1 MARIIVGTTI
11 VLIGLSALLGFSLFR
26 FIFAVALVFIGASII
41 LGKRAGWRSESEST
55 VKQDKISEVAVFSPF
70 SRKIDSEGFKGGD
83 ITLIFSGGELDLS
96 GVKTDKE
103 EINLEAVAIFGG
115 LKIIIP
121 NNWRVNNKG
130 TAVLGGYDI
139 NAATVSG
146 EGEKKITLNI
156 KGAAIFGGVE
166 VVNK

>member
-103 EINLEAVAIFGG
+103 EI
-115 LKIIIP
+115 P